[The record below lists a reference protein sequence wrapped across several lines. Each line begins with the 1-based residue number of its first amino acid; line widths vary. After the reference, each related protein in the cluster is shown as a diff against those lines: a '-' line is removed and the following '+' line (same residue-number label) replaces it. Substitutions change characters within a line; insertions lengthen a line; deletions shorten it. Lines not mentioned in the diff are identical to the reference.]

1 MGSGGTY
8 TSAISMGGEPK
19 TGKTELWD
27 GTSWTEVTD
36 MNTARQTLGGVAT
49 NNTSGMAIGGDESPP
64 YSSAVELFTG
74 AGADIGA
81 WATETSMNTA
91 RSITAGAGTYTSALL
106 GGSDQSPT
114 AQLNESWNG
123 STWTEVA
130 DLNTAIIK
138 STGFGAT
145 NSSAIRCSGATPP
158 GTESNI
164 TEQWNGSSWTEV
176 VEPLPAA

>member
-1 MGSGGTY
+1 
-8 TSAISMGGEPK
+8 MGGEPK

-64 YSSAVELFTG
+64 YTSAVELFTG

-81 WATETSMNTA
+81 WATSTALNTA
-91 RSITAGAGTYTSALL
+91 RSGQLGAGTYTAALMFA
-106 GGSDQSPT
+106 SDQTPT
-114 AQLNESWNG
+114 AQL
-123 STWTEVA
+123 
-130 DLNTAIIK
+130 
-138 STGFGAT
+138 
-145 NSSAIRCSGATPP
+145 
-158 GTESNI
+158 

-176 VEPLPAA
+176 GDLNSAGIKSTGFGATYDAAIRCG

>member
-8 TSAISMGGEPK
+8 TSAIAMGGEPK

-64 YSSAVELFTG
+64 YTSAVELFTG

-81 WATETSMNTA
+81 WAT
-91 RSITAGAGTYTSALL
+91 
-106 GGSDQSPT
+106 GG
-114 AQLNESWNG
+114 N
-123 STWTEVA
+123 
-130 DLNTAIIK
+130 LNTGRRGLA
-138 STGFGAT
+138 SVGADNEAALAFGGYA
-145 NSSAIRCSGATPP
+145 P
-158 GTESNI
+158 GGNTETESY
-164 TEQWNGSSWTEV
+164 NGSSWTEV
-176 VEPLPAA
+176 SGDLNSGRGNLAGAGDNLYCCACCGGIDNPGYLVKL